1 MVELV
6 RFGNARYLAFVKHF
20 ISWPASFHRGWSLD
34 GQEAQVIV
42 NRITDPLLVI
52 QVNFTAIPN

>member
-1 MVELV
+1 
-6 RFGNARYLAFVKHF
+6 VKHF